1 MVSTKTED
9 ATESGKEEDAIEK
22 FTKTYSFRKLPK
34 GKVAKLQKQFEAS
47 NIPDIDSLP
56 PIKQLKKQAPRYRSS
71 KHIFR
76 PESNGKNI
84 DEKHSA
90 GISIPIRSWEDASYS
105 STSQSSIQSHTRY
118 YVLLKTNL

>member
-1 MVSTKTED
+1 MKTDEEVP
-9 ATESGKEEDAIEK
+9 ATESGKDEDAIEK

-47 NIPDIDSLP
+47 NMLETEPLP
-56 PIKQLKKQAPRYRSS
+56 PIKQSKKQVPRYRSR
-71 KHIFR
+71 KHILR

-84 DEKHSA
+84 DEKHSS

-105 STSQSSIQSHTRY
+105 SASQSSIQSHTRY
-118 YVLLKTNL
+118 F